1 MPADESSSFL
11 GAGLKKKKKIAFISE
26 GLSVGE
32 HWVETSQGLL
42 SRSTV
47 RRPQAFF
54 SGVYTVPPFPS
65 LEGEAFLQ
73 SPSNE
78 VLLSQRLSTMFSSV
92 PSEVKTVRGSRLMRL
107 RAE

>member
-1 MPADESSSFL
+1 MSGNTGSRLHRDF
-11 GAGLKKKKKIAFISE
+11 
-26 GLSVGE
+26 SVGA
-32 HWVETSQGLL
+32 L
-42 SRSTV
+42 S

-54 SGVYTVPPFPS
+54 SGVYTVPPFPG

-92 PSEVKTVRGSRLMRL
+92 CPARSRQLEAVGL
-107 RAE
+107 